1 MTRKLSAEKAAIK
14 IVVAIREGAFKTP
27 AEVVEAHPEY
37 VKGQELATNELGEP
51 KSSKEEAGKPSES
64 DKSEKPGTARGRGSG
79 TVVHSRIG

>member
-14 IVVAIREGAFKTP
+14 IVVAIRQGAFKTP

-37 VKGQELATNELGEP
+37 VKGQEMATNTLGRP
-51 KSSKEEAGKPSES
+51 KKEAGKPEES
-64 DKSEKPGTARGRGSG
+64 DKAEKPGTARGRGSS

>member
-14 IVVAIREGAFKTP
+14 IVVAIRQGAFKTP

-51 KSSKEEAGKPSES
+51 KKEAGKPDES
-64 DKSEKPGTARGRGSG
+64 DKAEKPGTARGRGSG